1 MATISRSFSD
11 PFDRLLLDPP
21 RDQVWWLTRIGS
33 GIFGVAGIVFAVT
46 VSLYLRD
53 QHEQARAR
61 KAAPVRAV
69 VVAANLS
76 TDHPWPTPLP
86 IGNAAAPVGPAVS
99 HVPVALP
106 PDDRRTD
113 SEGLIVNPPAV
124 PLPSLSRIVIP
135 AISVDR
141 QVVTA
146 ATIVI
151 DDAYGPVQTWE
162 VPKYAVGHHSDSAQP
177 GGGSN
182 IVLSGHVGGTDPV
195 FPRLIDLA
203 VGDAITLYRGDVAF
217 DYTVS
222 SSRRLQEVGVAVTEQ
237 WANATVLDPTEHEVL
252 TIITCWPPAGPN
264 AFDQRLVVQA
274 LPTAE
279 RNQ

>member
-21 RDQVWWLTRIGS
+21 RDQVWWLMRIGV
-33 GIFGVAGIVFAVT
+33 GIFGGAGVVFALT
-46 VSLYLRD
+46 VALFLRD
-53 QHEQARAR
+53 RADQARAHTR
-61 KAAPVRAV
+61 VPVRTAIATVSTAQDAAPP
-69 VVAANLS
+69 S
-76 TDHPWPTPLP
+76 PLP
-86 IGNAAAPVGPAVS
+86 QKTLSPAGES
-99 HVPVALP
+99 GRQPSVALP
-106 PDDRRTD
+106 LDDRSASPRAVPID
-113 SEGLIVNPPAV
+113 PPVV
-124 PLPSLSRIVIP
+124 PLPPLSRIVIP
-135 AISVDR
+135 SIGVDR
-141 QVVTA
+141 QVVAA

-217 DYTVS
+217 HYTVS
-222 SSRRLQEVGVAVTEQ
+222 SSRRLQEVGVSVSEQ